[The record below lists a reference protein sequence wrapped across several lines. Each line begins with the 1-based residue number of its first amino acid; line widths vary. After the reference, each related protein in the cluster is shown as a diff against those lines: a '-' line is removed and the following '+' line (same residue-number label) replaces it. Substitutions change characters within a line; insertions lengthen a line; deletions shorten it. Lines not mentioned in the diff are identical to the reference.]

1 MRRSYSPGVCAALAI
16 AALRLSLSP
25 AYAHHSA
32 AMFDVGHD
40 TVIQGTIKDF
50 QWTNPHSWLL
60 VQESGGSGRLWSFE
74 SGPPNI
80 LARIG
85 VKRNQFPTGEKIT
98 VHAFLMKDGSPA
110 GLVTRVVKA
119 DGTEITL
126 GSIGSEKH

>member
-1 MRRSYSPGVCAALAI
+1 MQRSYSPRIRAALAA
-16 AALRLSLSP
+16 AALALGLSP
-25 AYAHHSA
+25 AHAHHSA
-32 AMFDVGHD
+32 TMFDVGHD

-85 VKRNQFPTGEKIT
+85 VKRSQFPTGEKIT

-110 GLVTRVVKA
+110 GLVTKVVKA
-119 DGTEITL
+119 DGTEINL
-126 GSIGSEKH
+126 GSVGSEKH